1 MFHVYVYLY
10 MCVYICIFI
19 CASLSM
25 CVSTHFCFHKSYL
38 FHCLFCRYLG
48 CYLSYWYCYFGSIL
62 AFYFEFVKLNTT
74 TSTKSSTQVIKINVG
89 NINSFFPTIIVNNS
103 GCMYL
108 FIYTNKF
115 RLID

>member
-19 CASLSM
+19 CASLSI

-48 CYLSYWYCYFGSIL
+48 CYLSYWYYYFGSIL
-62 AFYFEFVKLNTT
+62 AFSFEFVKLNTT
-74 TSTKSSTQVIKINVG
+74 TGTNSSTQVIKIKVG

>member
-19 CASLSM
+19 CASLSI

-62 AFYFEFVKLNTT
+62 AFSFEFVKLNTT
-74 TSTKSSTQVIKINVG
+74 TGTKSSTQVMKINVG